1 MNRYL
6 LARQLE
12 RHEGLRL
19 RPYRDTVGKLTVGYG
34 RNLEDVGISKAE
46 AELMLSND
54 IDTVERL
61 LDRVDG
67 YSNLSAERQTV
78 VANMAF
84 NIGLT
89 RLQGFRRMWAAIRRA
104 DYNSAAFEMLDSK
117 YARQVGARAV
127 ELAEIMRTGSVKD
140 GL

>member
-6 LARQLE
+6 LIRQLK
-12 RHEGLRL
+12 RHEGRRL
-19 RPYRDTVGKLTVGYG
+19 RPYRDTVGKLTIGYG
-34 RNLEDVGISKAE
+34 RNLEDVGISKDE
-46 AELMLSND
+46 AEIMLGND

-61 LDRVDG
+61 LAGVDG
-67 YSNLSAERQTV
+67 YDKLNAERQTV

-84 NIGLT
+84 NIGLM
-89 RLQGFRRMWAAIRRA
+89 RLQGFRRMWAAIRRS
-104 DYNSAAFEMLDSK
+104 DYDSAAFEMLDSK

-127 ELAEIMRTGSVKD
+127 ELAEIMRTGSIKD